1 MELIT
6 RLVRSNRH
14 SCLRTGDI
22 TVNVVD
28 ADMEIFPEDG
38 QVWEALARAVVTLG
52 HFRRAAAGAH
62 TYVLRAR
69 RPCKTGNTHRVLKSA
84 ASPWPTAYIKANA
97 VPLQTWT
104 GAWGP
109 RILRLQGFWDNRH
122 MKVVRL
128 SNLSTGRLYP
138 QGDPWYSFLLKG
150 VSTPVS

>member
-14 SCLRTGDI
+14 SCLRTGDL

-28 ADMEIFPEDG
+28 ADVEIFPEDG

-84 ASPWPTAYIKANA
+84 ASP
-97 VPLQTWT
+97 
-104 GAWGP
+104 
-109 RILRLQGFWDNRH
+109 
-122 MKVVRL
+122 
-128 SNLSTGRLYP
+128 
-138 QGDPWYSFLLKG
+138 
-150 VSTPVS
+150 